1 MNDDVTQPEDGEE
14 LVLSPSE
21 AMGAGAAMH
30 LAGGRSARRST
41 QRALGSIVLGFE
53 LFVVFLA
60 GMTVFGLGVIEP
72 RELGIWGGLTLCAV
86 ILVALGTMRIG
97 KVGIVIG
104 WAAHGLMFLAG
115 FVLPPSLIIFAIF
128 AALWCYCMVV
138 GARLDR
144 QSAAAQ
150 LAAQPLGRT
159 E

>member
-1 MNDDVTQPEDGEE
+1 MSDPVTQPDGGEE

-30 LAGGRSARRST
+30 LAGGRGARRST

-72 RELGIWGGLTLCAV
+72 RELGIWGGLGLCAV
-86 ILVALGTMRIG
+86 ILVALGTMRLG
-97 KVGIVIG
+97 KVGLTLG
-104 WAAHGLMFLAG
+104 WVVHGLMFLAG
-115 FVLPPSLIIFAIF
+115 FVLPPSLIIVVIF
-128 AALWCYCMVV
+128 TALWVYCMVV

-144 QSAAAQ
+144 QSAAAHQ
-150 LAAQPLGRT
+150 AA
-159 E
+159 